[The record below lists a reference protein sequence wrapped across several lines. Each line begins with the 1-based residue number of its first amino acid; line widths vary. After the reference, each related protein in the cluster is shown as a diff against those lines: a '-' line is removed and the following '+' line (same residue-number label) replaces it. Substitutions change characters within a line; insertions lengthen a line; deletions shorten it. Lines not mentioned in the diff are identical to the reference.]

1 MQLRPFRLRLGNAV
15 ARGRS
20 DRTRRDLGRALKSY
34 SKGTGGGSA
43 AARRLGSAARTGGR
57 VYQLFSNGA
66 AVGPDGR
73 TVTLSTLAGQDVR
86 AVVDTI
92 VDALVDQDGDRDRV
106 STALQDALAVA
117 LAGVDKFDPAAIT
130 HGVVVDMMVVYLRE
144 VVFKTVVADSD
155 RAFQRNPDPSVVSQ
169 MEVELHA
176 LVSEVVDQEARPLFA
191 SGGNMSQR
199 DATGVV
205 ARAVE
210 QVWHFWESNDQ

>member
-15 ARGRS
+15 ARGTS
-20 DRTRRDLGRALKSY
+20 DRTRSDLGRALNSY
-34 SKGTGGGSA
+34 SKGTGGGRA
-43 AARRLGSAARTGGR
+43 ASRRLGSAARTGGR
-57 VYQLFSNGA
+57 VYQLFASGT

-73 TVTLSTLAGQDVR
+73 TVTLSNLAGQDVR
-86 AVVDTI
+86 VVVDAI
-92 VDALVDQDGDRDRV
+92 VDALVDLDGDRDRV

-130 HGVVVDMMVVYLRE
+130 HATIVDMMVVYLRE

-155 RAFQRNPDPSVVSQ
+155 RAFQRNPDPTVVSQ

-191 SGGNMSQR
+191 AGGKMAQQQ
-199 DATGVV
+199 AAGVV
-205 ARAVE
+205 AKAVE
-210 QVWHFWESNDQ
+210 QVWDFWEANNQ